1 MKLKNLFYLLLALPL
16 AFASCSD
23 LLGDEKE
30 PAKTPKL
37 TVTSS
42 LTVEFEAE
50 GGSGIITYTLENAP
64 EGAQVSATCEAD
76 WVSDLTVGAMI
87 TYKVSKNDGDARDTK
102 IVVSYEQQVV
112 EVSLTQAAKPAS
124 TAPKF
129 TLTSEDVIE
138 VTYEQAAK
146 SIEFTLENPIE
157 GVEVEAKANA
167 DWISITNIAENAI
180 DFIIAE
186 NEGSARTATITAT
199 YGLLEPIVV
208 TVNQAQYVDP
218 NAVIIPFEVTECWAS
233 SENGGKQWDVTFVE
247 HDTLL
252 GDMYTRIS
260 FALAEA
266 NVQRVTDGTYS
277 VANDGILLNTSSENG
292 YSTYRHNSS
301 EIADILD
308 ATFTVETDTTAKTIS
323 INGTFKAGDKN
334 VEIKY
339 NGEMRGMDLG
349 EAVSGAI
356 ERTEWDFFFIYN
368 QWDDT
373 KYVVA
378 YDTNKTKYEWYV
390 KKLGGKK
397 NDPLA
402 AGEYVVGEW
411 ENTTT
416 RDYID
421 NSTSKISGIKLVSGV
436 VNITVVEEGYN
447 FTFDVT
453 DANGTNWKGT
463 YVGAIDPDLYNSNP
477 YAPKTF

>member
-42 LTVEFEAE
+42 QTVEFEAD

-112 EVSLTQAAKPAS
+112 EVSLTQAAKPVS

-129 TLTSEDVIE
+129 TLTSSNVIE

-157 GVEVEAKANA
+157 DVEVEAKASA

-266 NVQRVTDGTYS
+266 NVQRVSDGTYS
-277 VANDGILLNTSSENG
+277 VANGGILLNTNNENG
-292 YSTYRHNSS
+292 YTTYRYNSS

-308 ATFTVETDTTAKTIS
+308 ATFTVATDTTAKTIS
-323 INGTFKAGDKN
+323 IEGTFKAGDKN
-334 VEIKY
+334 IEIKY

-349 EAVSGAI
+349 EATTGAI
-356 ERTEWDFFFIYN
+356 SYSEWSDVYKQFDGTQELGFYAISADGALKLWLYIPHTANSDGTRLLPAGTYN
-368 QWDDT
+368 VEPW
-373 KYVVA
+373 
-378 YDTNKTKYEWYV
+378 ES
-390 KKLGGKK
+390 GKK
-397 NDPLA
+397 
-402 AGEYVVGEW
+402 
-411 ENTTT
+411 
-416 RDYID
+416 DYILD
-421 NSTSKISGIKLVSGV
+421 SKATYNNVEANLTSGYATFEHISGGFKI
-436 VNITVVEEGYN
+436 
-447 FTFDVT
+447 TFDLT
-453 DANGTNWKGT
+453 DDLGRQFTGT
-463 YVGAIDPDLYNSNP
+463 YEGPIRNATNP
-477 YAPKTF
+477 A

>member
-42 LTVEFEAE
+42 LTVEFEAD

-129 TLTSEDVIE
+129 TLTSSNVIE

-157 GVEVEAKANA
+157 GVEVEAKASA
-167 DWISITNIAENAI
+167 DWTSITNIAENAI

-292 YSTYRHNSS
+292 YTTYRYNSS

-323 INGTFKAGDKN
+323 IEGTFKSGDKN
-334 VEIKY
+334 IEIKY

-349 EAVSGAI
+349 EATTGAI
-356 ERTEWDFFFIYN
+356 SYSEWSDVYKQFDGTQELGFYAISADGALKLWLYIPHTANSDGTKLLPAGTYN
-368 QWDDT
+368 VEPW
-373 KYVVA
+373 
-378 YDTNKTKYEWYV
+378 ES
-390 KKLGGKK
+390 GKK
-397 NDPLA
+397 
-402 AGEYVVGEW
+402 
-411 ENTTT
+411 
-416 RDYID
+416 DYILD
-421 NSTSKISGIKLVSGV
+421 SKATYNNVEANLTSGYATFEHISGGFKI
-436 VNITVVEEGYN
+436 
-447 FTFDVT
+447 TFDLT
-453 DANGTNWKGT
+453 DDLGRQFTGT
-463 YVGAIDPDLYNSNP
+463 YEGPIRNATNP
-477 YAPKTF
+477 A

>member
-23 LLGDEKE
+23 LMGDEKE

-42 LTVEFEAE
+42 LTVEFEAD

-112 EVSLTQAAKPAS
+112 EVSLTQAAKPVS

-129 TLTSEDVIE
+129 TLTSANVIE

-157 GVEVEAKANA
+157 GVEVEAKASA

-277 VANDGILLNTSSENG
+277 VANGGILLNTSSENG

-323 INGTFKAGDKN
+323 IEGTFKSGDKN
-334 VEIKY
+334 IEIKY

-349 EAVSGAI
+349 EATTGAI
-356 ERTEWDFFFIYN
+356 SYSEWSDVYKQFDGTQELGFYAISADGALKLWLYIPHTANSDGTRLLPAGTYN
-368 QWDDT
+368 VEPW
-373 KYVVA
+373 
-378 YDTNKTKYEWYV
+378 ES
-390 KKLGGKK
+390 GKK
-397 NDPLA
+397 
-402 AGEYVVGEW
+402 
-411 ENTTT
+411 
-416 RDYID
+416 DYILD
-421 NSTSKISGIKLVSGV
+421 SKATYNNVEANLTSGYATFEHISGGFKI
-436 VNITVVEEGYN
+436 
-447 FTFDVT
+447 TFDLT
-453 DANGTNWKGT
+453 DDLGRQFTGT
-463 YVGAIDPDLYNSNP
+463 YEGPIRNATNP
-477 YAPKTF
+477 A

>member
-23 LLGDEKE
+23 ILGDEKE
-30 PAKTPKL
+30 PAKTPNL

-42 LTVEFEAE
+42 LTVEFEAD

-129 TLTSEDVIE
+129 TLTSANVIE

-157 GVEVEAKANA
+157 GVEVEAKASA

-277 VANDGILLNTSSENG
+277 VANGNILLNASNENG
-292 YSTYRHNSS
+292 YSTYRYNSS

-308 ATFTVETDTTAKTIS
+308 ATFTVATDTTAKTIS
-323 INGTFKAGDKN
+323 IEGTFKAGDKN
-334 VEIKY
+334 IEIKY

-349 EAVSGAI
+349 EATTGAI
-356 ERTEWDFFFIYN
+356 SYSEWSDVYKQFDGTQELGFYAISADGALKLWLYIPHTANSDGTRLLPAGTYN
-368 QWDDT
+368 VEPW
-373 KYVVA
+373 
-378 YDTNKTKYEWYV
+378 ES
-390 KKLGGKK
+390 GKK
-397 NDPLA
+397 
-402 AGEYVVGEW
+402 
-411 ENTTT
+411 
-416 RDYID
+416 DYILD
-421 NSTSKISGIKLVSGV
+421 SKATYNNVEANLTSGYATFEHISGGFKI
-436 VNITVVEEGYN
+436 
-447 FTFDVT
+447 TFDLT
-453 DANGTNWKGT
+453 DDLGRQFTGT
-463 YVGAIDPDLYNSNP
+463 YEGPIRNATNP
-477 YAPKTF
+477 A

>member
-42 LTVEFEAE
+42 LTVEFEAD

-129 TLTSEDVIE
+129 TLTSSNVIE

-157 GVEVEAKANA
+157 GVEVEAKASA

-218 NAVIIPFEVTECWAS
+218 NAVVIPFEVTECWAS

-266 NVQRVTDGTYS
+266 NVQRVSDGTYS
-277 VANDGILLNTSSENG
+277 VANSGILLNTSSENG

-308 ATFTVETDTTAKTIS
+308 ATFTVATDTTAKTIS

-349 EAVSGAI
+349 EATTGAI
-356 ERTEWDFFFIYN
+356 SYSEWSDVYKQYHDNTELVFFAISADNALNMRFTVKHSGGSTLLPAGTYN
-368 QWDDT
+368 
-373 KYVVA
+373 VESFEMG
-378 YDTNKTKYEWYV
+378 KT
-390 KKLGGKK
+390 
-397 NDPLA
+397 
-402 AGEYVVGEW
+402 
-411 ENTTT
+411 
-416 RDYID
+416 DYLLD
-421 NSTSKISGIKLVSGV
+421 CKATYNNVEGVLVSGSATFEH
-436 VNITVVEEGYN
+436 ISGG
-447 FTFDVT
+447 FKITFDVT
-453 DANGTNWKGT
+453 DDLGRQFTGT
-463 YVGAIDPDLYNSNP
+463 YEGPIRNATNP
-477 YAPKTF
+477 A

>member
-76 WVSDLTVGAMI
+76 WVSDLTIGAMI

-157 GVEVEAKANA
+157 GVEVEAKASA

-266 NVQRVTDGTYS
+266 NVQRVSDGTYS
-277 VANDGILLNTSSENG
+277 VANGGILLNTNNENG
-292 YSTYRHNSS
+292 YTTYRYNSS

-308 ATFTVETDTTAKTIS
+308 ATFTVATDTTAKTIS
-323 INGTFKAGDKN
+323 IEGTFKAGDKN
-334 VEIKY
+334 IEIKY

-349 EAVSGAI
+349 EATTGAI
-356 ERTEWDFFFIYN
+356 SYSEWSDVYKQFDGTQELGFYAISADGALKLWLYIPHTANSDGTRLLPAGTYN
-368 QWDDT
+368 VEPW
-373 KYVVA
+373 
-378 YDTNKTKYEWYV
+378 ES
-390 KKLGGKK
+390 GKK
-397 NDPLA
+397 
-402 AGEYVVGEW
+402 
-411 ENTTT
+411 
-416 RDYID
+416 DYILD
-421 NSTSKISGIKLVSGV
+421 SKATYNNVEANLTSGYATFEHISGGFKI
-436 VNITVVEEGYN
+436 
-447 FTFDVT
+447 TFDLT
-453 DANGTNWKGT
+453 DDLGRQFTGT
-463 YVGAIDPDLYNSNP
+463 YEGPIRNATNP
-477 YAPKTF
+477 A

>member
-42 LTVEFEAE
+42 LAVEFEAD

-112 EVSLTQAAKPAS
+112 EVSLTQAAKPVS

-129 TLTSEDVIE
+129 TLTSSNVIE

-247 HDTLL
+247 HDVLL

-277 VANDGILLNTSSENG
+277 VANNGILLNTNNENG
-292 YSTYRHNSS
+292 YSTYRYNSS

-308 ATFTVETDTTAKTIS
+308 ATFTVATDTTAKTIS
-323 INGTFKAGDKN
+323 IEGTFKSGDKN
-334 VEIKY
+334 IEIKY

-349 EAVSGAI
+349 EATTGAI
-356 ERTEWDFFFIYN
+356 SYSEWSDVYKQWHDSTGLLFYAISADNALNMMFSVKHSGGSTLLPAGTYN
-368 QWDDT
+368 
-373 KYVVA
+373 VEPFEMG
-378 YDTNKTKYEWYV
+378 KTDYLLDCKATY
-390 KKLGGKK
+390 
-397 NDPLA
+397 NN
-402 AGEYVVGEW
+402 VVG
-411 ENTTT
+411 
-416 RDYID
+416 Y
-421 NSTSKISGIKLVSGV
+421 LVSGSATFEH
-436 VNITVVEEGYN
+436 ISGG
-447 FTFDVT
+447 FKITFDVT
-453 DANGTNWKGT
+453 DDLGRQFTGT
-463 YVGAIDPDLYNSNP
+463 YEGPIRNATNP
-477 YAPKTF
+477 A

>member
-129 TLTSEDVIE
+129 TLTSANVIE

-157 GVEVEAKANA
+157 GVEVEAKASA

-247 HDTLL
+247 HDALL

-260 FALAEA
+260 FALAKA
-266 NVQRVTDGTYS
+266 NTQRVTDGTYS
-277 VANDGILLNTSSENG
+277 VANGNILLNANNENG
-292 YSTYRHNSS
+292 NSTYRYNSS

-323 INGTFKAGDKN
+323 IEGTFKSGDKN
-334 VEIKY
+334 IEIKY

-349 EAVSGAI
+349 EATTGAI
-356 ERTEWDFFFIYN
+356 SYSEWSDVYKQFDGTQELGFYAISADGALKLWLYIPHTANSDGTKLLPAGTYN
-368 QWDDT
+368 VEPW
-373 KYVVA
+373 
-378 YDTNKTKYEWYV
+378 ES
-390 KKLGGKK
+390 GKK
-397 NDPLA
+397 
-402 AGEYVVGEW
+402 
-411 ENTTT
+411 
-416 RDYID
+416 DYILD
-421 NSTSKISGIKLVSGV
+421 SKATYNNVEGKLVSGSATFEH
-436 VNITVVEEGYN
+436 ISGG
-447 FTFDVT
+447 FKITFDLT
-453 DANGTNWKGT
+453 DDLGRQFTGT
-463 YVGAIDPDLYNSNP
+463 YEGPIRNATNP
-477 YAPKTF
+477 A

>member
-42 LTVEFEAE
+42 QTVEFEAE

-157 GVEVEAKANA
+157 GVEVEAKASA

-218 NAVIIPFEVTECWAS
+218 NAVVIPFEVTECWAS

-247 HDTLL
+247 HDALL

-277 VANDGILLNTSSENG
+277 VANNGILLNTNNENG
-292 YSTYRHNSS
+292 YSTYRYNSS

-308 ATFTVETDTTAKTIS
+308 ATFTVATDTTAKTIS
-323 INGTFKAGDKN
+323 IEGTFKSGDKN
-334 VEIKY
+334 IEIKY

-349 EAVSGAI
+349 EATTGAI
-356 ERTEWDFFFIYN
+356 SYSEWSDVYKQFDGTQELGFYAISADGALKLWLYIPHTANSDGTRLLPAGTYN
-368 QWDDT
+368 VEPW
-373 KYVVA
+373 
-378 YDTNKTKYEWYV
+378 ES
-390 KKLGGKK
+390 GKK
-397 NDPLA
+397 
-402 AGEYVVGEW
+402 
-411 ENTTT
+411 
-416 RDYID
+416 DYILD
-421 NSTSKISGIKLVSGV
+421 SKATYNNVEANLTSGYATFEHISGGFKI
-436 VNITVVEEGYN
+436 
-447 FTFDVT
+447 TFDLT
-453 DANGTNWKGT
+453 DDLGRQFTGT
-463 YVGAIDPDLYNSNP
+463 YEGPIRNATNP
-477 YAPKTF
+477 A

>member
-42 LTVEFEAE
+42 LTVEFEAD

-129 TLTSEDVIE
+129 TLTSSNVIE

-157 GVEVEAKANA
+157 GVEVEAKASA

-292 YSTYRHNSS
+292 YTTYRYNSS

-323 INGTFKAGDKN
+323 IEGTFKSGDKN
-334 VEIKY
+334 IEIKY

-349 EAVSGAI
+349 EATTGAI
-356 ERTEWDFFFIYN
+356 SYSEWSDVYKQFDGTQELGFYAISADGALKLWLYIPHTANSDGTKLLPAGTYN
-368 QWDDT
+368 VEPW
-373 KYVVA
+373 
-378 YDTNKTKYEWYV
+378 ES
-390 KKLGGKK
+390 GKK
-397 NDPLA
+397 
-402 AGEYVVGEW
+402 
-411 ENTTT
+411 
-416 RDYID
+416 DYILD
-421 NSTSKISGIKLVSGV
+421 SKATYNNVEANLTSGYATFEHISGGFKI
-436 VNITVVEEGYN
+436 
-447 FTFDVT
+447 TFDLT
-453 DANGTNWKGT
+453 DDLGRQFTGT
-463 YVGAIDPDLYNSNP
+463 YEGPIRNATNP
-477 YAPKTF
+477 A

>member
-23 LLGDEKE
+23 ILGDEKE

-42 LTVEFEAE
+42 QTVEFEAD

-129 TLTSEDVIE
+129 TLTSSNVIE

-266 NVQRVTDGTYS
+266 NVQRVSDGTYS
-277 VANDGILLNTSSENG
+277 VANGGILLNTSSENG

-308 ATFTVETDTTAKTIS
+308 ATFTVETDTNAKTIS

-349 EAVSGAI
+349 EATTGAI
-356 ERTEWDFFFIYN
+356 SYSEWSDVYKQYHDNTELVFFAISADNALNMRFTVKHSGGSTLLPAGTYN
-368 QWDDT
+368 
-373 KYVVA
+373 VESFEMG
-378 YDTNKTKYEWYV
+378 KT
-390 KKLGGKK
+390 
-397 NDPLA
+397 
-402 AGEYVVGEW
+402 
-411 ENTTT
+411 
-416 RDYID
+416 DYLLD
-421 NSTSKISGIKLVSGV
+421 CKATYNNVEGVLVSGSATFEH
-436 VNITVVEEGYN
+436 ISGG
-447 FTFDVT
+447 FKITFDVT
-453 DANGTNWKGT
+453 DDLGRQFTGT
-463 YVGAIDPDLYNSNP
+463 YEGPIRNATNP
-477 YAPKTF
+477 A

>member
-42 LTVEFEAE
+42 LTVEFEAD

-129 TLTSEDVIE
+129 TLTSANVIE

-157 GVEVEAKANA
+157 GVEVEAKASA

-292 YSTYRHNSS
+292 YSTYRYNSS

-308 ATFTVETDTTAKTIS
+308 ATFTVATDTTAKTIS
-323 INGTFKAGDKN
+323 IEGTFKAGDKN
-334 VEIKY
+334 IEIKY

-349 EAVSGAI
+349 EATTGAI
-356 ERTEWDFFFIYN
+356 SYSEWSDVYKQFDGTQELGFYAISADGALKLWLYIPHTANSDGTRLLPAGTYN
-368 QWDDT
+368 VEPW
-373 KYVVA
+373 
-378 YDTNKTKYEWYV
+378 ES
-390 KKLGGKK
+390 GKK
-397 NDPLA
+397 
-402 AGEYVVGEW
+402 
-411 ENTTT
+411 
-416 RDYID
+416 DYILD
-421 NSTSKISGIKLVSGV
+421 SKATYNNVEANLTSGYATFEHISGGFKI
-436 VNITVVEEGYN
+436 
-447 FTFDVT
+447 TFDLT
-453 DANGTNWKGT
+453 DDLGRQFTGT
-463 YVGAIDPDLYNSNP
+463 YEGPIRNATNP
-477 YAPKTF
+477 A

>member
-112 EVSLTQAAKPAS
+112 EVSLTQAAKPVS

-129 TLTSEDVIE
+129 TLTSANVIE

-157 GVEVEAKANA
+157 GVEVEAKASA

-247 HDTLL
+247 HDVTL

-266 NVQRVTDGTYS
+266 NVQRVSDGTYS
-277 VANDGILLNTSSENG
+277 VANGGILLNASSENG
-292 YSTYRHNSS
+292 YSTYRYNSS

-308 ATFTVETDTTAKTIS
+308 ATFTVATDTTAKTIS
-323 INGTFKAGDKN
+323 IEGTFKSGDKN
-334 VEIKY
+334 IEIKY

-349 EAVSGAI
+349 EATTGAI
-356 ERTEWDFFFIYN
+356 SYSEWSDVYKQFHDNTELMFYAISADNALNMRFTVKHSGGSTLLPAGTYN
-368 QWDDT
+368 
-373 KYVVA
+373 VESFEMG
-378 YDTNKTKYEWYV
+378 KT
-390 KKLGGKK
+390 
-397 NDPLA
+397 
-402 AGEYVVGEW
+402 
-411 ENTTT
+411 
-416 RDYID
+416 DYLLD
-421 NSTSKISGIKLVSGV
+421 CKATYNNVEGVLVSGSATFEH
-436 VNITVVEEGYN
+436 ISGG
-447 FTFDVT
+447 FKITFDVT
-453 DANGTNWKGT
+453 DDLGRQFTGT
-463 YVGAIDPDLYNSNP
+463 YEGPIRNATNP
-477 YAPKTF
+477 A

>member
-112 EVSLTQAAKPAS
+112 EVSLTQAAKPVS

-129 TLTSEDVIE
+129 TLTSSNVIE

-157 GVEVEAKANA
+157 GVEVEAKASA

-292 YSTYRHNSS
+292 YSTYRYNSS
-301 EIADILD
+301 EIANILD

-323 INGTFKAGDKN
+323 IEGTFKSGDKN
-334 VEIKY
+334 IEIKY

-349 EAVSGAI
+349 EATTGAI
-356 ERTEWDFFFIYN
+356 SYSEWSDVYKQFDGTQELGFYAISADGALKLWLYIPHTANSDGTRLLPAGTYN
-368 QWDDT
+368 VEPW
-373 KYVVA
+373 
-378 YDTNKTKYEWYV
+378 ES
-390 KKLGGKK
+390 GKK
-397 NDPLA
+397 
-402 AGEYVVGEW
+402 
-411 ENTTT
+411 
-416 RDYID
+416 DYILD
-421 NSTSKISGIKLVSGV
+421 SKATYNNVEANLTSGYATFEHISGGFKI
-436 VNITVVEEGYN
+436 
-447 FTFDVT
+447 TFDLT
-453 DANGTNWKGT
+453 DDLGRQFTGT
-463 YVGAIDPDLYNSNP
+463 YEGPIRNATNP
-477 YAPKTF
+477 A

>member
-23 LLGDEKE
+23 ILGDEKE
-30 PAKTPKL
+30 PAKTPNL

-218 NAVIIPFEVTECWAS
+218 NAVVIPFEVTECWAS

-277 VANDGILLNTSSENG
+277 VANGNILLNASSENG
-292 YSTYRHNSS
+292 YSTYRYNSS

-323 INGTFKAGDKN
+323 IEGTFKSGDKN
-334 VEIKY
+334 IEIKY

-349 EAVSGAI
+349 EATTGAI
-356 ERTEWDFFFIYN
+356 SYSEWSDVYKQFDGTQELGFYAISADGALKLWLYIPHTANSDGTRLLPAGTYN
-368 QWDDT
+368 VEPW
-373 KYVVA
+373 
-378 YDTNKTKYEWYV
+378 ES
-390 KKLGGKK
+390 GKK
-397 NDPLA
+397 
-402 AGEYVVGEW
+402 
-411 ENTTT
+411 
-416 RDYID
+416 DYILD
-421 NSTSKISGIKLVSGV
+421 SKATYNNVEANLTSGYATFEHISGGFKI
-436 VNITVVEEGYN
+436 
-447 FTFDVT
+447 TFDVT
-453 DANGTNWKGT
+453 DDLGRQFTGT
-463 YVGAIDPDLYNSNP
+463 YEGPIRNATNP
-477 YAPKTF
+477 A

>member
-23 LLGDEKE
+23 ILGDEKE

-42 LTVEFEAE
+42 LTVEFEAD

-129 TLTSEDVIE
+129 TLTSANVIE

-157 GVEVEAKANA
+157 GVEVEAKASA

-247 HDTLL
+247 HDALL

-260 FALAEA
+260 FALAKA
-266 NVQRVTDGTYS
+266 NTQRVTDGTYS
-277 VANDGILLNTSSENG
+277 VANGNILLNANNENG
-292 YSTYRHNSS
+292 NSTYRYNSS
-301 EIADILD
+301 EVADILD
-308 ATFTVETDTTAKTIS
+308 ATFTVATDTTAKTIS
-323 INGTFKAGDKN
+323 IEGTFKSGDKN
-334 VEIKY
+334 FEIKY
-339 NGEMRGMDLG
+339 NGEMSGMDLS
-349 EAVSGAI
+349 EAIVGAI
-356 ERTEWDFFFIYN
+356 EYNEWSRVYH
-368 QWDDT
+368 QWSDT
-373 KYVVA
+373 KEFLFYAISADEALNLMLDVYHTGGAKKFLPAGTYPVEASGTDKTEYVISNSKATYNGVVA
-378 YDTNKTKYEWYV
+378 TLASGSITVEYADGSYKLIFDITDILDRRFTGTYE
-390 KKLGGKK
+390 G
-397 NDPLA
+397 A
-402 AGEYVVGEW
+402 IE
-411 ENTTT
+411 
-416 RDYID
+416 
-421 NSTSKISGIKLVSGV
+421 GV
-436 VNITVVEEGYN
+436 VIPE
-447 FTFDVT
+447 
-453 DANGTNWKGT
+453 
-463 YVGAIDPDLYNSNP
+463 
-477 YAPKTF
+477 